1 MKNWRIAKLCYKN
14 KKALYE
20 IQLPNI
26 HQSCYKNGMR
36 KINNIV
42 NRDTKR
48 DVERDANKNTN
59 KDTKKIVKEDED
71 DNDINKFL
79 NIFDYEKES
88 DTEFKRIDE
97 LSKYIEVV
105 KLNKKPLNDTKYY
118 NKYDFSNTKQF
129 FDEEGKLDL
138 TKTSKKELKAET
150 ETETETNS
158 VESDDIVEYIHIPP
172 FVLTKLSEYAFR
184 EILFF
189 LNKKHLQQLRNIL
202 EDTEASKN
210 DKYVAMTL
218 LKNAVISSQQLLP
231 GCQDTGT
238 AIIMGKK
245 DEEILTTRDHEY
257 LNLGVFNAYKYN
269 HFRYSQ
275 LSPVSM
281 FNEVNTKNNLPAQI
295 EIYSDVRQTSE
306 TQHGKKGKKTETT
319 ETTEITENGEKGKKK
334 KMEPKYE
341 FLFIAK
347 GGGSANKTFL
357 YQQTKSILNEKHL
370 YNFLLSEIKKIGT
383 SACPPYHLA
392 IVIGGLSAEMNLKML
407 KLASCRYLD
416 NILTEGGA
424 HGKGF
429 RDIKSE
435 QIILQKCH
443 ELGIGAQFGGK
454 YFVHDVRVIRLP
466 RHSASCPISIGVSC
480 SADRQIKCFINK
492 EGVFMEQL
500 EHEPIKYVPEVTVKD
515 LKYTDGIKI
524 DLNKDMSETLNT
536 LSKYP
541 VATLLLLS
549 GKLVVARDTA
559 HKRIVDQFI
568 NEKKPIPEYFKKYPI
583 YYAGPAKTPTNY
595 ACGSFGPTTAGRMD
609 AYAETLMKNQ
619 ASLITLAKGNRSSA
633 VTNACKKYN
642 GFYLGSIGGPGAILA
657 KNNITNVQ
665 VIDFKELGMEA
676 VHLIDVVDF
685 PAFIVIDNK
694 GNDFY
699 SQWIPQ

>member
-1 MKNWRIAKLCYKN
+1 M
-14 KKALYE
+14 
-20 IQLPNI
+20 
-26 HQSCYKNGMR
+26 
-36 KINNIV
+36 
-42 NRDTKR
+42 
-48 DVERDANKNTN
+48 
-59 KDTKKIVKEDED
+59 
-71 DNDINKFL
+71 
-79 NIFDYEKES
+79 
-88 DTEFKRIDE
+88 
-97 LSKYIEVV
+97 
-105 KLNKKPLNDTKYY
+105 
-118 NKYDFSNTKQF
+118 
-129 FDEEGKLDL
+129 
-138 TKTSKKELKAET
+138 
-150 ETETETNS
+150 
-158 VESDDIVEYIHIPP
+158 
-172 FVLTKLSEYAFR
+172 
-184 EILFF
+184 
-189 LNKKHLQQLRNIL
+189 
-202 EDTEASKN
+202 
-210 DKYVAMTL
+210 
-218 LKNAVISSQQLLP
+218 
-231 GCQDTGT
+231 
-238 AIIMGKK
+238 
-245 DEEILTTRDHEY
+245 
-257 LNLGVFNAYKYN
+257 
-269 HFRYSQ
+269 
-275 LSPVSM
+275 
-281 FNEVNTKNNLPAQI
+281 
-295 EIYSDVRQTSE
+295 
-306 TQHGKKGKKTETT
+306 
-319 ETTEITENGEKGKKK
+319 KKK
-334 KMEPKYE
+334 KIDPKYE

-357 YQQTKSILNEKHL
+357 YQQTKSILHEQHL
-370 YNFLLSEIKKIGT
+370 YNFLISEIKKIGT

-416 NILTEGGA
+416 NIITEGGA

-568 NEKKPIPEYFKKYPI
+568 NEKKPIPDYFKKYPI
-583 YYAGPAKTPTNY
+583 YYAGPAKTPANY

-609 AYAETLMKNQ
+609 AYAETLMKNE
-619 ASLITLAKGNRSSA
+619 ASLITLAKGNRSST

-699 SQWIPQ
+699 NQWIPQ